1 MKRWITAAL
10 LILLICP
17 APAIAQTNVKIEVDA
32 KDKPLEV
39 KGWLG
44 EENAL
49 ISNIRLTA
57 SGGNITAWTFLPSD
71 LQRKEGDEVIGRQ
84 QIELIGERKLEAG
97 LPKDFQVKLNG
108 VKLPGTY
115 QGQIEI
121 LLPNQKRSEVLV
133 IPLTVKAKA
142 RPALVPVKD
151 SEQVQ
156 LQLVRCS
163 WDCGLAHLLL
173 PASAFQS
180 QRLIYLDNPN
190 QATVSLTS
198 AEVILQGK
206 QTDYQITKTE
216 VEPPLSPQTLAANK
230 IISLP
235 LKWERSQIPPDRYT
249 GAVYLTMEGREGR
262 LSIPVDLSMRIGPA
276 MPILVLLVGIVLGR
290 LFKYMQEKG
299 IPQSDALAKV
309 YEVEN
314 MIDKVDQQD
323 QEILSAMVN
332 KVRSSVTQMDLET
345 VNTDLA
351 KIKERLNCLTSLRK
365 IEQQLEGMEQDP
377 DVGGEKGILA
387 KITKARNTIKSEND
401 DQAKE
406 LLQQMQDSLVEISN
420 PMMGAGQK
428 PDPSLTA
435 AANEAAVA
443 IISAERATQV
453 QKTKLARFAWLRRF
467 LIAIA
472 GVSNEL
478 RAETTLWIVRPLLSL
493 TLLVGLSLVGIRA
506 LYVEKGMTFGVDPF
520 SNYLELILWGLSA
533 DVASRSLSNLAGGE
547 EKKE

>member
-1 MKRWITAAL
+1 
-10 LILLICP
+10 
-17 APAIAQTNVKIEVDA
+17 
-32 KDKPLEV
+32 
-39 KGWLG
+39 
-44 EENAL
+44 
-49 ISNIRLTA
+49 
-57 SGGNITAWTFLPSD
+57 
-71 LQRKEGDEVIGRQ
+71 
-84 QIELIGERKLEAG
+84 
-97 LPKDFQVKLNG
+97 
-108 VKLPGTY
+108 
-115 QGQIEI
+115 
-121 LLPNQKRSEVLV
+121 
-133 IPLTVKAKA
+133 
-142 RPALVPVKD
+142 
-151 SEQVQ
+151 
-156 LQLVRCS
+156 
-163 WDCGLAHLLL
+163 
-173 PASAFQS
+173 
-180 QRLIYLDNPN
+180 
-190 QATVSLTS
+190 
-198 AEVILQGK
+198 
-206 QTDYQITKTE
+206 
-216 VEPPLSPQTLAANK
+216 
-230 IISLP
+230 
-235 LKWERSQIPPDRYT
+235 
-249 GAVYLTMEGREGR
+249 
-262 LSIPVDLSMRIGPA
+262 MRIGPA

-453 QKTKLARFAWLRRF
+453 QKTKLD
-467 LIAIA
+467 
-472 GVSNEL
+472 
-478 RAETTLWIVRPLLSL
+478 RAC
-493 TLLVGLSLVGIRA
+493 
-506 LYVEKGMTFGVDPF
+506 
-520 SNYLELILWGLSA
+520 
-533 DVASRSLSNLAGGE
+533 
-547 EKKE
+547 

>member
-10 LILLICP
+10 LILLVCP

-32 KDKPLEV
+32 KDKPLV
-39 KGWLG
+39 IKGWLG
-44 EENAL
+44 EENSL

-57 SGGNITAWTFLPSD
+57 SGGNATNWTFLPSD
-71 LQRKEGDEVIGRQ
+71 LKRQEGDEVLGRQ
-84 QIELIGERKLEAG
+84 QVELIGDRKLEAG

-115 QGQIEI
+115 QGQLEI
-121 LLPNQKRSEVLV
+121 LLPNQKRSEALV
-133 IPLTVKAKA
+133 IPLTVTAKAK
-142 RPALVPVKD
+142 PALVPAKD
-151 SEQVQ
+151 SEQLQ

-163 WDCGLAHLLL
+163 WDCGLAQLLL

-180 QRLIYLDNPN
+180 QRFIYLDNPN
-190 QATVSLTS
+190 EATVSVTS

-206 QTDYQITKTE
+206 LTNYQITNTE
-216 VEPPLSPQTLAANK
+216 VEPPVSPQTLAANK

-262 LSIPVDLSMRIGPA
+262 LSIPIDLNMRTGPA
-276 MPILVLLVGIVLGR
+276 IPILVLLLGILLGR

-309 YEVEN
+309 YELEN
-314 MIDKVDQQD
+314 LITQADPQD
-323 QEILSAMVN
+323 QEILSPMIN
-332 KVRSSVTQMDLET
+332 QVRSSVNQMNLET
-345 VNTDLA
+345 VNADLA
-351 KIKERLNCLTSLRK
+351 IIKERFTCLDKLRK

-377 DVGGEKGILA
+377 DVSGDNGILA
-387 KITKARNTIKSEND
+387 KINEARKSIKLGKDN
-401 DQAKE
+401 QAQE
-406 LLQQMQDSLVEISN
+406 LLQQIQESIIKLNNV
-420 PMMGAGQK
+420 MMGGNQP
-428 PDPSLTA
+428 PDPNLII
-435 AANEAAVA
+435 AANEAAA
-443 IISAERATQV
+443 ARKSAEAIQA
-453 QKTKLARFAWLRRF
+453 QKIKTPRSVWWRRP
-467 LIAIA
+467 LIVLA

-478 RAETTLWIVRPLLSL
+478 RAEATLWVVRPLLSL
-493 TLLVGLSLVGIRA
+493 TLLLGLSLVGLRA
-506 LYVEKGMTFGVDPF
+506 LYVEKGLTFGANPF
-520 SNYLELILWGLSA
+520 SDYVELILWGLSA

>member
-32 KDKPLEV
+32 KDKPLEI
-39 KGWLG
+39 KGWVG

-57 SGGNITAWTFLPSD
+57 SGGSITAWTFLPSD
-71 LQRKEGDEVIGRQ
+71 LKRNEGDEVIGRQ
-84 QIELIGERKLEAG
+84 QVELIGERKLEVG

-121 LLPNQKRSEVLV
+121 LLPSQKRSEALV
-133 IPLTVKAKA
+133 IPLTIKAKA

-173 PASAFQS
+173 PASAFQN

-190 QATVSLTS
+190 QATISLTS

-206 QTDYQITKTE
+206 QTNYQITKTE
-216 VEPPLSPQTLAANK
+216 VEPPPSRQTLAANT

-235 LKWERSQIPPDRYT
+235 VKWERSQIPPDRYT

-299 IPQSDALAKV
+299 ILQSDALAKV

-314 MIDKVDQQD
+314 MIAQVDQQD
-323 QEILSAMVN
+323 QEILSPMVN
-332 KVRSSVTQMDLET
+332 KVRNSVSQMDLET
-345 VNTDLA
+345 VNADLV

-377 DVGGEKGILA
+377 DVGGENGLLA
-387 KITKARNTIKSEND
+387 KIGKARNLLKLEND
-401 DQAKE
+401 EQAKE
-406 LLQQMQDSLVEISN
+406 LLQQIQQSIINLSN
-420 PMMGAGQK
+420 GMMGGNKK
-428 PDPSLTA
+428 PYPTLIA

-443 IISAERATQV
+443 ITSAKQATQV
-453 QKTKLARFAWLRRF
+453 QKTFAWLHQLF
-467 LIAIA
+467 IAIA

-478 RAETTLWIVRPLLSL
+478 RAETTFWIVRPLLSL

-506 LYVEKGMTFGVDPF
+506 LYVEKGMTFGADPF

-547 EKKE
+547 SAQLKN

>member
-17 APAIAQTNVKIEVDA
+17 PAIAQANVKIEVDA
-32 KDKPLEV
+32 KDKPLEI

-44 EENAL
+44 KENAL

-57 SGGNITAWTFLPSD
+57 SGANITAWTFLASD
-71 LQRKEGDEVIGRQ
+71 LKRKEGDEVIGRQ
-84 QIELIGERKLEAG
+84 QVELIGERKLEAG

-115 QGQIEI
+115 EGQIEI
-121 LLPNQKRSEVLV
+121 LLPSQKRSEALI

-173 PASAFQS
+173 PDSAFQN
-180 QRLIYLDNPN
+180 QRLIYLDNLN
-190 QATVSLTS
+190 QATISLTS
-198 AEVILQGK
+198 AEIILQGK
-206 QTDYQITKTE
+206 QTNYQITKAE
-216 VEPPLSPQTLAANK
+216 VESPSSPQTLAANK

-235 LKWERSQIPPDRYT
+235 VKWERSQIPPDRYT
-249 GAVYLTMEGREGR
+249 GAIYLTMEGREGR
-262 LSIPVDLSMRIGPA
+262 LSIPVDLSMRTGPA
-276 MPILVLLVGIVLGR
+276 MPIFVLLVGIVLGR

-309 YEVEN
+309 YETEN
-314 MIDKVDQQD
+314 MIIQVDQQD
-323 QEILSAMVN
+323 QKILSPMVN
-332 KVRSSVTQMDLET
+332 KVRNSVSQMELET

-351 KIKERLNCLTSLRK
+351 KIKERRNCLDSLRK
-365 IEQQLEGMEQDP
+365 IEQQLKDMEQDP
-377 DVGGEKGILA
+377 NVGGETGLLA
-387 KITKARNTIKSEND
+387 KINEARKWIKFEND
-401 DQAKE
+401 DKAKE
-406 LLQQMQDSLVEISN
+406 LLQQIQESLVKLSN
-420 PMMGAGQK
+420 VMMGADQQ
-428 PDPSLTA
+428 PDPSLTT
-435 AANEAAVA
+435 AANEAAA
-443 IISAERATQV
+443 ATTAAERATQV
-453 QKTKLARFAWLRRF
+453 QKTKSDRFAWLRRL

-478 RAETTLWIVRPLLSL
+478 RAEATFWVVRPLLSL

-506 LYVEKGMTFGVDPF
+506 LYVEKGITFGANPF
-520 SNYLELILWGLSA
+520 SDYLELILWGLSA
-533 DVASRSLSNLAGGE
+533 DVASRSLSNLTGGE
-547 EKKE
+547 AKEK

>member
-17 APAIAQTNVKIEVDA
+17 APAVAQTNVKIEVDA

-39 KGWLG
+39 KGWLE

-71 LQRKEGDEVIGRQ
+71 LKRTEGDEIIGRQ
-84 QIELIGERKLEAG
+84 QVELIGERKLEAG

-121 LLPNQKRSEVLV
+121 LLPSQKRSEALV
-133 IPLTVKAKA
+133 VPVTVKAKA

-173 PASAFQS
+173 PASAFQN

-190 QATVSLTS
+190 QAIVLLTS

-206 QTDYQITKTE
+206 QTNYQITKTE
-216 VEPPLSPQTLAANK
+216 VESPPSRQTLAANK

-249 GAVYLTMEGREGR
+249 GAVYLTMEGREDR

-276 MPILVLLVGIVLGR
+276 IPILVLLVGIVLGR

-299 IPQSDALAKV
+299 FPNRMLW
-309 YEVEN
+309 
-314 MIDKVDQQD
+314 
-323 QEILSAMVN
+323 
-332 KVRSSVTQMDLET
+332 
-345 VNTDLA
+345 
-351 KIKERLNCLTSLRK
+351 RK
-365 IEQQLEGMEQDP
+365 S
-377 DVGGEKGILA
+377 
-387 KITKARNTIKSEND
+387 TK
-401 DQAKE
+401 
-406 LLQQMQDSLVEISN
+406 
-420 PMMGAGQK
+420 
-428 PDPSLTA
+428 
-435 AANEAAVA
+435 
-443 IISAERATQV
+443 
-453 QKTKLARFAWLRRF
+453 
-467 LIAIA
+467 
-472 GVSNEL
+472 
-478 RAETTLWIVRPLLSL
+478 
-493 TLLVGLSLVGIRA
+493 
-506 LYVEKGMTFGVDPF
+506 
-520 SNYLELILWGLSA
+520 
-533 DVASRSLSNLAGGE
+533 
-547 EKKE
+547 

>member
-17 APAIAQTNVKIEVDA
+17 APAVAQTNVKIEVDA

-57 SGGNITAWTFLPSD
+57 SGGSITAWTFLPSD
-71 LQRKEGDEVIGRQ
+71 LKRTEGDEVIGRQ

-97 LPKDFQVKLNG
+97 LPTDFQVKLNG

-121 LLPNQKRSEVLV
+121 LLPSQKRSEALV

-173 PASAFQS
+173 PDSAFQA

-190 QATVSLTS
+190 QATVLLTS

-206 QTDYQITKTE
+206 QTNYQITKTE

-262 LSIPVDLSMRIGPA
+262 LSIPVDLSMRTGPA
-276 MPILVLLVGIVLGR
+276 MPIFVLLVGIVLGR

-314 MIDKVDQQD
+314 MIAQVDQQD
-323 QEILSAMVN
+323 QEILTPMVN
-332 KVRSSVTQMDLET
+332 KVRNSVSQMDLET
-345 VNTDLA
+345 VNADLA

-377 DVGGEKGILA
+377 AVGGEKGILA
-387 KITKARNTIKSEND
+387 KITEARNRIKSEND

-406 LLQQMQDSLVEISN
+406 LLQQIQDSLVEISN
-420 PMMGAGQK
+420 PMMGADQK

-435 AANEAAVA
+435 AANEAAAA
-443 IISAERATQV
+443 ILAAAG
-453 QKTKLARFAWLRRF
+453 QKTKSNRFAWLRRL

-506 LYVEKGMTFGVDPF
+506 LYVEKGITFGADPF

-533 DVASRSLSNLAGGE
+533 DVASRSLSNLAGE
-547 EKKE
+547 NTKEK